1 MALLIKIQIL
11 MTHPEFTNKANR
23 NQDERQKSADLAFQA
38 PFSSMEHGN
47 IPKNEAIFK
56 MKKNLESTQE
66 PYCLMIVVQLAV
78 WLMIRLDEMV
88 VVLNQD

>member
-11 MTHPEFTNKANR
+11 MTHPECTKKANR

-56 MKKNLESTQE
+56 IKKNLESTQE
-66 PYCLMIVVQLAV
+66 PYCLMIVVQLTV

-88 VVLNQD
+88 VLK

>member
-1 MALLIKIQIL
+1 
-11 MTHPEFTNKANR
+11 MTHPECTNKANR

-38 PFSSMEHGN
+38 PFSLMEHGN

-78 WLMIRLDEMV
+78 WLM

>member
-11 MTHPEFTNKANR
+11 MTHPECTKKANR
-23 NQDERQKSADLAFQA
+23 NQDERQKSADLAFQV
-38 PFSSMEHGN
+38 SLIEHGN

-66 PYCLMIVVQLAV
+66 PYCLMIVVQLTV

-88 VVLNQD
+88 VLK

>member
-1 MALLIKIQIL
+1 
-11 MTHPEFTNKANR
+11 MTHPECTKKTNR
-23 NQDERQKSADLAFQA
+23 NQDERQKSADLAFQV
-38 PFSSMEHGN
+38 SLIEHGN

-66 PYCLMIVVQLAV
+66 PYCLMIVVQLTV

-88 VVLNQD
+88 VLK

>member
-1 MALLIKIQIL
+1 MALLIKSQIL
-11 MTHPEFTNKANR
+11 MAHPECTKRAKR

-38 PFSSMEHGN
+38 PFSLMEHGN

-88 VVLNQD
+88 VCSP